1 VPILAARIAY
11 LRPVVLT
18 DFTRFVIVPDPAALP
33 SREYRA
39 LITCMECDWSAKSE
53 LRTNQVQRLLCGGC
67 GNVEK
72 AYLGIPDEFVGVP
85 CPECCRAVT
94 RLERVTNAMGRIE
107 VLRLYCP
114 ECDWE
119 L

>member
-1 VPILAARIAY
+1 MGDRGTD
-11 LRPVVLT
+11 VLT
-18 DFTRFVIVPDPAALP
+18 DFTRFVIVPDQEAQP

-39 LITCMECDWSAKSE
+39 LITCTQCDWSTE
-53 LRTNQVQRLLCGGC
+53 TTLMTNEVQRLLCGGC

-85 CPECCRAVT
+85 CPECFRDVT
-94 RLERVTNAMGRIE
+94 RLERQTDVLGRIE